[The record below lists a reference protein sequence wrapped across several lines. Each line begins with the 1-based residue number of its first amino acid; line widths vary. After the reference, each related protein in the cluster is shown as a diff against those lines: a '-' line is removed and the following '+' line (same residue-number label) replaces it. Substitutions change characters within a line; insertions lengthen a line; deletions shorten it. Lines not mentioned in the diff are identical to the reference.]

1 MIRLLLAV
9 KNAAA
14 EYRKRIRK
22 EKNMERH
29 ITVPVA
35 KEEIQDLR
43 AGDYVYLTG
52 VIYTARDAAHKRMD
66 EVLSEGKELPLDIKN
81 QMIYYMG
88 PSPAREGRPIGSA
101 GPTTASRMDK
111 YAPRLLDLGLGGMI
125 GKGKRSQAVQD
136 AIVRNKAVYF
146 AAVGGAGAL
155 LSKCIKR
162 ADVIA
167 YDDLG
172 TEAIRRLEIE
182 DLPAIVV
189 IDSEG
194 NNLYETAVKEY
205 AEE

>member
-1 MIRLLLAV
+1 
-9 KNAAA
+9 
-14 EYRKRIRK
+14 
-22 EKNMERH
+22 MERH
-29 ITVPVA
+29 ITVPVT

-66 EVLSEGKELPLDIKN
+66 EALSERKELPLDIKN

-111 YAPRLLDLGLGGMI
+111 YAPRLLDLALGGMI

>member
-1 MIRLLLAV
+1 MEKHIKAPISKEV
-9 KNAAA
+9 S
-14 EYRKRIRK
+14 RK
-22 EKNMERH
+22 
-29 ITVPVA
+29 
-35 KEEIQDLR
+35 LR
-43 AGDYVYLTG
+43 AGDYVYITG
-52 VIYTARDAAHKRMD
+52 TIYTARDAAHKRMD
-66 EVLSEGKELPLDIKN
+66 DALKKGENLPVDMVG
-81 QMIYYMG
+81 QTIYYMG